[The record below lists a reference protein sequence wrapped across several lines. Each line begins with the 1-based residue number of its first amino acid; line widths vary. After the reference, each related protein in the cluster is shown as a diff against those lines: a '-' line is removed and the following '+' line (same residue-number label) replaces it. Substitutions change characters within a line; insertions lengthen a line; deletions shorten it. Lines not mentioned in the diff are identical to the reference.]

1 VKSSKDESM
10 SESTIHSVRGGN
22 QDGVNDVSLLQ
33 LVTFRLGSEEFGV
46 KILVVNEIIRLVQIT
61 QVPNAPAF
69 IEGVINLRGKVLP
82 VVGLRKRFNMPETPL
97 DSQSRIIVM
106 ELDHNVVGFLVDA
119 VSEVLRIPESTVEQA
134 PPVVAGIGSEYIE
147 GVGKLNDDRLLILLD
162 LRALLEGTSVENVGR

>member
-1 VKSSKDESM
+1 MND
-10 SESTIHSVRGGN
+10 STAHPARGAN
-22 QDGVNDVSLLQ
+22 RDDVNDANLLQ

-61 QVPNAPAF
+61 QVPNAPPF

-82 VVGLRKRFNMPETPL
+82 VVGLRKRFNMPEMPL

-106 ELDHNVVGFLVDA
+106 ELDHNVVGFLVDG
-119 VSEVLRIPESTVEQA
+119 VSEVLRIPESTVEKA

-147 GVGKLNDDRLLILLD
+147 GVGKLNDRLLILLD
-162 LRALLEGTSVENVGR
+162 LQALLAGTSMETVGH